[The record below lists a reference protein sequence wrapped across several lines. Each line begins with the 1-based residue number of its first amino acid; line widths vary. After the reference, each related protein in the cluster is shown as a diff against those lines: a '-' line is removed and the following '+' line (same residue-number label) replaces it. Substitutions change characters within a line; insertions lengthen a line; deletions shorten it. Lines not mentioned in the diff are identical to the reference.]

1 MRLFDR
7 LTGRDEARSVSG
19 LSLNDM
25 LDVFTR
31 PDTNVMATS
40 WGNINNEELVGTNAE
55 AFLQNGPI
63 FALIQARMQLFSQ
76 ARFQWTRWTSGTP
89 NDLFG
94 SKDLSILEFP
104 SPGQTT
110 SDLLSRMEVDAS
122 LAGNAFIRRV
132 PGTNGAPDRLVRLRP
147 EWCTIVLGSKTLSD
161 APWLAADVEEIG
173 VIYRPEGGPEGMEL
187 FSTLPG
193 VNSDVAEVAH
203 YAPVPDPYQHYRGM
217 SWLTPVLRDVMAD
230 DATELHKLNYF
241 KNAATPNYAIKFDPM
256 VTVDQIKQFREVFE
270 QNNKGVLN
278 AYKTL
283 YLGGGAD
290 PVPLGANMQQM
301 AFAETQGKG
310 ESRLAAAA
318 GVPPSWVGFSEG
330 LQGSAL
336 NAGNFTAARRRLAD
350 GTLHH
355 LWAAAARSLEPIV
368 QRPPNRSNQSPP
380 QLWYDVR
387 SIPFLRDD
395 AQDHAATQMSNAS
408 TMRTL
413 IDAGFEP
420 ATVERAVAESDWS
433 LLVHS
438 GLYSVQLQP
447 PQPGQVVDGVATP
460 TQPTPT
466 GGQPDGGNEA
476 TAS

>member
-1 MRLFDR
+1 MRLFES
-7 LTGRDEARSVSG
+7 LARRNSPSG
-19 LSLNDM
+19 ASRTSGISLNDM
-25 LDVFTR
+25 LAVFTD
-31 PDTNVMATS
+31 PATQIMPSS
-40 WGNINNEELVGTNAE
+40 WGNLNNEELVGTNAE
-55 AFLQNGPI
+55 AYQSNGPI

-76 ARFQWTRWTSGTP
+76 ARFQWTRWTGGTP

-94 SKDLSILEFP
+94 SKDLAVLEFP

-122 LAGNAFIRRV
+122 LAGNAFVRRV
-132 PGTNGAPDRLVRLRP
+132 PGIGGQADRLVRLRP
-147 EWCTIVLGSKTLSD
+147 EWCTIVLGSHELSD
-161 APWLAADVEEIG
+161 DPWLAADAEEIG
-173 VIYRPEGGPEGMEL
+173 ILYRPNGGPDGAQF

-193 VNSDVAEVAH
+193 DLGLTAQVAH
-203 YAPVPDPYQHYRGM
+203 YAPIPDPYQHYRGM
-217 SWLTPVLRDVMAD
+217 SWLTPVLRSVIAD
-230 DATELHKLNYF
+230 DATELHKLKF
-241 KNAATPNYAIKFDPM
+241 FQNAATPNFAIKFDPM
-256 VTVDQIKQFREVFE
+256 VQKDQIEAFKEIIEEGHQ
-270 QNNKGVLN
+270 GALN

-290 PVPLGANMQQM
+290 PVPLGTDMAQQ

-355 LWAAAARSLEPIV
+355 LWAAAARSLEPIL
-368 QRPPNRSNQSPP
+368 QRPANRSNQAPP

-395 AQDHAATQMSNAS
+395 AQDHAQTQQANAS
-408 TMRTL
+408 TMMTL
-413 IDAGFEP
+413 INAGFEP
-420 ATVERAVAESDWS
+420 ATVAQAVTESDWQI
-433 LLVHS
+433 LRHS
-438 GLYSVQLQP
+438 GLISVQLQP
-447 PQPGQVVDGVATP
+447 LGQTELESDDSGTEPVQVSDQTDKP
-460 TQPTPT
+460 
-466 GGQPDGGNEA
+466 
-476 TAS
+476 